1 MADAI
6 PELSGAIARYLA
18 GLARENASPHTLR
31 NYSSDLDQL
40 IEYFSPPGH
49 GVYAA
54 PPAPREI
61 GVLQLREWL
70 GHLFDQGLSAI
81 TIRRKLAAVRSLFK
95 FMLREGTIA
104 RNPARLVRTPKAPR
118 RVPIVPTAEQTNTLI
133 DTVAAD
139 ILDRPHPT
147 RDLLIF
153 ELLYGCGMR
162 ISELAGLNLED
173 FDRTERWIRVLG
185 KGRKERQVPYG
196 AKAAAAL
203 EKYLEVRAKLV
214 EPVQSRG
221 AGPYPARG
229 ERALLLNHRGTRLS
243 DRGARGIVKF
253 YARMIS
259 GDSSLH
265 PHSLRHAY
273 ATHLLADGA
282 DLRAIQELLGH
293 ARLSTTQKYTQVS
306 LTDLIAVYDRA
317 HPKAHKS

>member
-1 MADAI
+1 MARAPVRPGVGRDHSSPQAR
-6 PELSGAIARYLA
+6 SRAAIAA
-18 GLARENASPHTLR
+18 
-31 NYSSDLDQL
+31 
-40 IEYFSPPGH
+40 
-49 GVYAA
+49 
-54 PPAPREI
+54 
-61 GVLQLREWL
+61 
-70 GHLFDQGLSAI
+70 
-81 TIRRKLAAVRSLFK
+81 
-95 FMLREGTIA
+95 
-104 RNPARLVRTPKAPR
+104 NPARLVRTPKAPK
-118 RVPIVPTAEQTNTLI
+118 RVPIVPTAEQTNTLV

-139 ILDRPHPT
+139 TLDRPHPA

-153 ELLYGCGMR
+153 ELLYGCGIR

-173 FDRTERWIRVLG
+173 FDRTERWVRVLG

-196 AKAAAAL
+196 AKAADAL
-203 EKYLEVRAKLV
+203 EKYLEVRAKLAD
-214 EPVQSRG
+214 G
-221 AGPYPARG
+221 AGPRPAMD
-229 ERALLLNHRGTRLS
+229 ERALLLNHRGRRLS

-293 ARLSTTQKYTQVS
+293 ARLATTQKYTQVS

>member
-1 MADAI
+1 MSDVTSELAAAI
-6 PELSGAIARYLA
+6 SRYLA
-18 GLARENASPHTLR
+18 ALARENVSPHTLR
-31 NYSSDLDQL
+31 NYSSDLDQFM
-40 IEYFSPPGH
+40 EYFSPPGQ
-49 GVYAA
+49 GTST
-54 PPAPREI
+54 PPREI

-70 GHLFDQGLSAI
+70 GHLFDEGLGAI
-81 TIRRKLAAVRSLFK
+81 TVRRKLAAVRSLFK

-104 RNPARLVRTPKAPR
+104 ANPARLVRTPKAPK
-118 RVPIVPTAEQTNTLI
+118 RVPIVPTAEQTNMLV

-139 ILDRPHPT
+139 TLDCPHPT

-153 ELLYGCGMR
+153 ELLYGCGLR

-196 AKAAAAL
+196 AKAADAL
-203 EKYLEVRAKLV
+203 EKYLQV
-214 EPVQSRG
+214 RG
-221 AGPYPARG
+221 AGPRPVMHQ
-229 ERALLLNHRGTRLS
+229 RALFLNHRGRRLS

-293 ARLSTTQKYTQVS
+293 ARLATTQKYTQVS

-317 HPKAHKS
+317 HPKAHKA